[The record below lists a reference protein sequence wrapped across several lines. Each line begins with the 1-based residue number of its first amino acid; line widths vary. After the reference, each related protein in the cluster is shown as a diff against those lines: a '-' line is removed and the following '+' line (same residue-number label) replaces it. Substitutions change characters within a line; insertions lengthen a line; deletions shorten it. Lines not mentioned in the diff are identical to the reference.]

1 MIRLATDA
9 DIPALLA
16 LGRQMHAEGVFNH
29 FELDEDKVEIVFRHC
44 IEKAFFAVSE
54 SAEGIDGMFAGHIAE
69 LWWTRRRCASDAVFF
84 VRPNRR
90 GGIAAVRLIQRF
102 VAWAREQGADVV
114 NISQSSGVR
123 LEEMH
128 RLMTGMSFSY
138 DGGVYQWRI
147 G

>member
-1 MIRLATDA
+1 M
-9 DIPALLA
+9 PALLA
-16 LGRQMHAEGVFNH
+16 LGRQMHAEGVFRH
-29 FELDEDKVEIVFRHC
+29 FELAEDKVEATFRHC
-44 IEKAFFAVSE
+44 IEQEFFAVAE
-54 SAEGIDGMFAGHIAE
+54 SAEGIEGMFAGHIAE

-90 GGIAAVRLIQRF
+90 GGIAAVRLIQGF
-102 VAWAREQGADVV
+102 VAWARGCQADVV

-128 RLMTGMSFSY
+128 RLMTGMGFSY
-138 DGGVYQWRI
+138 DGGVYQWRL